1 MTRTKTHILL
11 GISLWVSFLGAGVA
25 TMFFF
30 ATFDPSELANIATYP
45 MQLGASTGYSL
56 GFFLF
61 WLLLTINSAV
71 VLWLAGVVDDREA
84 SNE

>member
-1 MTRTKTHILL
+1 MARSRVLILL

-30 ATFDPSELANIATYP
+30 ATFDPSELATIATYP
-45 MQLGASTGYSL
+45 MKLGASTGYSL

-61 WLLLTINSAV
+61 WLLLTINSAA
-71 VLWLAGVVDDREA
+71 VLWLSGSVPNQDEL
-84 SNE
+84 